1 MIFAFF
7 NLLNY
12 SNVEENMKW
21 IQKYKKII
29 IVIFIILIGNPLLVH
44 CLFKLKSQNNFF
56 TAEWSAGE
64 ILTYIVTSMSVL
76 STLVLSLLTIWL
88 NEKIR
93 EESVQYRKQIEVMEL
108 KKNAPLFY
116 ANCEKSINSCQ
127 NMSILFKNVSENIAK
142 DVFVNVL
149 KIERNGN
156 ILWNKNNTFISNLF
170 LPLEQNTCKFQNP
183 NLALNDRI
191 IMELIYKDIFD
202 NQISIYYIG
211 NYNAIENRIIFY
223 VEKIKYFSEGKATK

>member
-1 MIFAFF
+1 
-7 NLLNY
+7 
-12 SNVEENMKW
+12 MKW
-21 IQKYKKII
+21 IQKYKEII
-29 IVIFIILIGNPLLVH
+29 IVIFIIIIGSPLLVH
-44 CLFKLKSQNNFF
+44 CLFKLKSQNIFF

-64 ILTYIVTSMSVL
+64 ILTYIATSMSVL

-93 EESVQYRKQIEVMEL
+93 EESVQYRKQIELMEL
-108 KKNAPLFY
+108 KKNAPLLY
-116 ANCEKSINSCQ
+116 ANCENSINSCQ

-142 DVFVNVL
+142 DVFVNAL
-149 KIERNGN
+149 KIERNEN

-183 NLALNDRI
+183 SLDLNDCI
-191 IMELIYKDIFD
+191 TMELICKDIFD
-202 NQISIYYIG
+202 NKISIYYIG

-223 VEKIKYFSEGKATK
+223 VEKIEYFSESKDRR